1 MCIGIISG
9 IISGLIVSVVLW
21 VWDVRRRDAL
31 EMVFVAPD
39 RAFLRNNRLRA
50 VVVGGSWELEK
61 GQVIFR
67 GDDFRGEGH
76 GLVIGRFETLP
87 VRTHMLQPG
96 QPAFVSVKRLPF
108 RLKTLSEMEL
118 RKWEQADVDPIE
130 FIGKEEQLPSGWKLQ
145 TIYLR
150 A

>member
-9 IISGLIVSVVLW
+9 IISGLIVSGVLG

-31 EMVFVAPD
+31 EMVFVAPN
-39 RAFLRNNRLRA
+39 RAFLRNSRLRT

-76 GLVIGRFETLP
+76 GSVIGRFEAFP

-96 QPAFVSVKRLPF
+96 QPAIVSVKRLPLRF
-108 RLKTLSEMEL
+108 KRLRETEQL
-118 RKWEQADVDPIE
+118 KWEQVKLDPPQ
-130 FIGKEEQLPSGWKLQ
+130 FIGKEGDLPAGWKLQ

>member
-1 MCIGIISG
+1 MHPP
-9 IISGLIVSVVLW
+9 
-21 VWDVRRRDAL
+21 L
-31 EMVFVAPD
+31 ETA
-39 RAFLRNNRLRA
+39 
-50 VVVGGSWELEK
+50 
-61 GQVIFR
+61 
-67 GDDFRGEGH
+67 
-76 GLVIGRFETLP
+76 
-87 VRTHMLQPG
+87 PG